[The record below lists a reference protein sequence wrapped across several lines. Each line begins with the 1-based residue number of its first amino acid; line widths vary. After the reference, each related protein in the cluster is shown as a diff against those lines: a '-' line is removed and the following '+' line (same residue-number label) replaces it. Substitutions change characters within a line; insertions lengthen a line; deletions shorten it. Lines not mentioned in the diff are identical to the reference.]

1 MEHQNEEALT
11 PVFMRAQLKVMANL
25 DLSEQAAE
33 RHALFAGLVAVMNM
47 LQPEG
52 LLEAVPAFT
61 FRPLKE

>member
-1 MEHQNEEALT
+1 MEHENEEALT
-11 PVFMRAQLKVMANL
+11 PVSMRAQLKVMANL

-33 RHALFAGLVAVMNM
+33 RHALFAGLVAVMNV

-52 LLEAVPAFT
+52 WLETVPAFT